1 MPALA
6 GFGKELFTDA
16 GKYAIHFGSTPT
28 QAAEEL
34 ATAIQVRGAGSRAA
48 LGASGLRKGFES
60 VAGTGAARWS
70 GCSDRPVM
78 ARFAWDVSTPAEG
91 RGTARGPPD
100 PHAPQKGADP
110 PLFPPLP
117 PSPTPPALSSVQA
130 QHPDRP
136 PPSVTALA
144 RVRTDVAVIPTSTGN
159 QLVVQRPLAL
169 GQRMIALAAAIS
181 IDYGARRGAV
191 PCRAAH
197 RRTVRQ
203 ACSAC
208 QPLAVEH
215 LPACSWPSQ

>member
-1 MPALA
+1 MLASMPSTLA
-6 GFGKELFTDA
+6 ARPRRRQRSSQQPSRCVGPGA
-16 GKYAIHFGSTPT
+16 GRRWARAGSGRDLSLWLE
-28 QAAEEL
+28 QEQL
-34 ATAIQVRGAGSRAA
+34 GGRGAPTDPSWRAL
-48 LGASGLRKGFES
+48 LGMCQPRRKG
-60 VAGTGAARWS
+60 
-70 GCSDRPVM
+70 
-78 ARFAWDVSTPAEG
+78 AEQ
-91 RGTARGPPD
+91 RVGPPD